1 MHERNQ
7 TRHAVWVRTFLLALS
22 LVVAAAALAQPPPV
36 KVALFRAGGVARDAL
51 DAAEALIG
59 SSPGFELKVVRP
71 WEVRAGALDGQDAV
85 LFTGGRGS
93 VQGRLLQE
101 SGRQRVRDFVAAG
114 GGYVGICA
122 GAYMAMQGEEE
133 FHKIAFVAGRHAT
146 GDNWRRGVATLD
158 VEDDAGNHHA
168 LHYANGPIIG
178 AEPVQGLPPFVVL
191 AHFREEIWRERH
203 GTNEGEMVNKPA
215 IVASQYRRGS
225 IVLFSPNPSLDPAE
239 PELLL
244 NALRFVGTQQRV
256 TPSTRFADVFQP

>member
-1 MHERNQ
+1 ML
-7 TRHAVWVRTFLLALS
+7 VRYVLAIVALL
-22 LVVAAAALAQPPPV
+22 VAAAAFAQPPPI

-59 SSPGFELKVVRP
+59 SAPGFELTVVRP
-71 WEVRAGALDGQDAV
+71 WQVRAGALDGQDAV

-101 SGRQRVRDFVAAG
+101 SGRQRVRDFVGQG

-122 GAYMAMQGEEE
+122 GAYMAMQGEAE

-146 GDNWRRGVATLD
+146 GDDWRRGVATID
-158 VEDDAGNHHA
+158 VEDDAGNHHP

-178 AEPVQGLPPFVVL
+178 AEPVEGLPPFVVL
-191 AHFREEIWRERH
+191 AHFREETYREQH
-203 GTNEGEMVNKPA
+203 GTHAGEMVNTPA

-256 TPSTRFADVFQP
+256 SASTRFADIFSGARSE

>member
-1 MHERNQ
+1 MLYAMRGLL
-7 TRHAVWVRTFLLALS
+7 VSLAL
-22 LVVAAAALAQPPPV
+22 LLTVAAFAQPPPV
-36 KVALFRAGGVARDAL
+36 KVALYRAGGVARDAL
-51 DAAEALIG
+51 DAAEDLIG
-59 SSPGFELKVVRP
+59 SARGFELTVVRP
-71 WEVRAGALDGQDAV
+71 WQVRAGALDGQDAV

-122 GAYMAMQGEEE
+122 GAYMAMQGEAE

-146 GDNWRRGVATLD
+146 GDDWRRGVATLD
-158 VEDDAGNHHA
+158 VEDDAGAHHA

-178 AEPVQGLPPFVVL
+178 AERVEGLPPFVVL
-191 AHFREEIWRERH
+191 AHFREEIYRERH
-203 GTNEGEMVNKPA
+203 GTHAGEMIDTPA

-244 NALRFVGTQQRV
+244 NALRFVGTQRRV
-256 TPSTRFADVFQP
+256 SPSTRFADVFSDAPASSDD